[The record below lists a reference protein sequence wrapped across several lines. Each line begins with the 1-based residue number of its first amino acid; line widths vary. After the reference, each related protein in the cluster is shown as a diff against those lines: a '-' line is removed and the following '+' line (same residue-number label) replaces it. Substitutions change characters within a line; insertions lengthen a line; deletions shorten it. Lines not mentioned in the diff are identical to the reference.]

1 MSSLLGWLMDS
12 DKSTDSDHDNPEE
25 AKKSAQDILELQT
38 EEASKEF
45 KRPTLG
51 LALSALSA
59 GLDIG
64 FSVLL
69 MTVVAELLHGAPHA
83 VSEFA
88 RAAAYPLGFMFV
100 ILGRSELFTEHTTLS
115 LLPVLARKQSV
126 QSLLR
131 VWVTIYVFNLLGA
144 AMFALAL
151 VHVGP
156 SLKLF
161 SLQTIGE
168 IARPIL
174 EYPSGTIIVSG
185 LFAGWLMGLVS
196 WLVAA
201 SKDTVSQILVI
212 ALVTGVLALCR
223 FHHCVVGSVELLGAC
238 FAGQGVTL
246 ADYVRF
252 LGAVT
257 LGNCVG
263 GTCFVALIKFGH
275 ISAAGQDAPQEEA
288 GKR

>member
-1 MSSLLGWLMDS
+1 MPGPLAALMASSSNRD
-12 DKSTDSDHDNPEE
+12 DDDNPEE

-45 KRPTLG
+45 ERPTRG

-69 MTVVAELLHGAPHA
+69 MTVVAELLHGTPRA
-83 VSEFA
+83 VSELA
-88 RAAAYPLGFMFV
+88 RAAAYPLGFLFV

-115 LLPVLARKQSV
+115 LLPVLARKHSPLA
-126 QSLLR
+126 LLR
-131 VWVTIYVFNLLGA
+131 VWGTIYVFNLLGA
-144 AMFALAL
+144 ALFAFALSR
-151 VHVGP
+151 VGP
-156 SLKLF
+156 ALKLF
-161 SLQTIGE
+161 SPQMLGE
-168 IARPIL
+168 IVRPML
-174 EYPSGTIIVSG
+174 EFSAGTVVLSG

-201 SKDTVSQILVI
+201 SKDTVGQIVI
-212 ALVTGVLALCR
+212 IAMVTGVLALCR
-223 FHHCVVGSVELLGAC
+223 FHHCVVGSVELLSAC

-246 ADYVRF
+246 TDYARF
-252 LGAVT
+252 LGLVT

-275 ISAAGQDAPQEEA
+275 ISAAGNGSDNQET